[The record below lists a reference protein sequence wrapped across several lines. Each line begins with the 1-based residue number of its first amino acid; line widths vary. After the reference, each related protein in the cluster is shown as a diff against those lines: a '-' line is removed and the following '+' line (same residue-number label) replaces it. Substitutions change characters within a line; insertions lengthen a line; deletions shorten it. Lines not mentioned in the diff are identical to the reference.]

1 MTDRLKDKVALI
13 TGGSMGMGR
22 QHALHMAR
30 EGAAIIVTDVADE
43 AGTEVVKKIEQAGG
57 RAIYCHLDVVDE
69 DQWRAAIDAGVK
81 AFGCINILINNAGVL
96 LFKAVHETETAE
108 WQRVLDINLKGVFL
122 GCKLILPAMREAGG
136 GAIINVSS
144 IYGLIGAP
152 GAAAYQASKGA
163 VRLLSKSTA
172 VDYAPFNIRVNSVH
186 PGVIDTPMTKEILAD
201 PELQQQ
207 ILQGTLLG
215 RPAQPEEIA
224 RAVVFLASD
233 EASYMTGSE
242 LVVDGGYTTI

>member
-1 MTDRLKDKVALI
+1 MAQRLENKVALI
-13 TGGSMGMGR
+13 TGAAMGMGR

-30 EGAAIIVTDVADE
+30 EGAAVVVSDVADD
-43 AGTEVVKKIEQAGG
+43 AGREVVEEIGQSGG

-69 DQWRAAIDAGVK
+69 AQWGQVIDAGRQ
-81 AFGCINILINNAGVL
+81 AFGRIDILVNNAGVL
-96 LFKAVHETETAE
+96 LFKAIQDTETVE
-108 WQRVLDINLKGVFL
+108 WERVLDINLKGVFL

-144 IYGLIGAP
+144 IYGLVGAP

-163 VRLLSKSTA
+163 VRLLTKSTA
-172 VDYAPFNIRVNSVH
+172 VDYAPFGIRVNSVH
-186 PGVIDTPMTKEILAD
+186 PGVIDTPMTREVLAD
-201 PELQQQ
+201 EQMQQQ

-215 RPAQPEEIA
+215 RPAQPEEVA

-242 LVVDGGYTTI
+242 LVVDGGYTTV

>member
-1 MTDRLKDKVALI
+1 MAGRLTDKVVLI
-13 TGGSMGMGR
+13 TGAAMGMGR

-30 EGAAIIVTDVADE
+30 EGAAVIVTDVADE
-43 AGTEVVKKIEQAGG
+43 AGKEVAAEIEQAGG
-57 RAIYCHLDVVDE
+57 QAIYQRLDVVDE
-69 DQWRAAIDAGVK
+69 AQWHDAIKAGVQ
-81 AFGCINILINNAGVL
+81 AFGRINVLVNNAGVL
-96 LFKAVHETETAE
+96 LFKAVHETDTAE
-108 WQRVLDINLKGVFL
+108 WQRVLDVNLKGVFF

-163 VRLLSKSTA
+163 VRLLTKSAA
-172 VDYAPFNIRVNSVH
+172 VDYAPFAIRVNSVH
-186 PGVIDTPMTKEILAD
+186 PGVIDTPMTRDVLAD
-201 PELQQQ
+201 EQARSQ

-215 RPAQPEEIA
+215 RPAQPEEVA

-242 LVVDGGYTTI
+242 LVVDGGYTTV